1 MIETFLGLTF
11 AGLALLGVKIGV
23 VVLLA
28 ALTVFF
34 VAVGNGAT
42 ACRRFS
48 LVWGGWKINGAARWS
63 GVEKNKTGGRQW
75 KLR

>member
-28 ALTVFF
+28 ALTALLSLLAMALLLAAILVLFGGDGKLT
-34 VAVGNGAT
+34 VRLAGLELKKTKREADNG
-42 ACRRFS
+42 S
-48 LVWGGWKINGAARWS
+48 
-63 GVEKNKTGGRQW
+63 
-75 KLR
+75 

>member
-28 ALTVFF
+28 ALTVFLSLLAMALLLAAILVLF
-34 VAVGNGAT
+34 GGDGKLTVRLAGLELKKTRRKADNG
-42 ACRRFS
+42 S
-48 LVWGGWKINGAARWS
+48 
-63 GVEKNKTGGRQW
+63 
-75 KLR
+75 

>member
-28 ALTVFF
+28 ALTVFLSLLAMALLLA
-34 VAVGNGAT
+34 AV
-42 ACRRFS
+42 
-48 LVWGGWKINGAARWS
+48 LVLFGGDGKL
-63 GVEKNKTGGRQW
+63 TG
-75 KLR
+75 LYT

>member
-23 VVLLA
+23 VSSVVSGTHGVL
-28 ALTVFF
+28 

-48 LVWGGWKINGAARWS
+48 LVWGDGKLTARLAGLELKKTRREADNGS
-63 GVEKNKTGGRQW
+63 
-75 KLR
+75 

>member
-28 ALTVFF
+28 ALTVFLSLLAMALLLA
-34 VAVGNGAT
+34 AVLVLFGGDGKLTVRLAGLELKKTKRKADNG
-42 ACRRFS
+42 S
-48 LVWGGWKINGAARWS
+48 
-63 GVEKNKTGGRQW
+63 
-75 KLR
+75 

>member
-28 ALTVFF
+28 ALTALLSLLAMALLLA
-34 VAVGNGAT
+34 AVLVLFGGDGKLTVRFAGLELKKTRRKADNG
-42 ACRRFS
+42 S
-48 LVWGGWKINGAARWS
+48 
-63 GVEKNKTGGRQW
+63 
-75 KLR
+75 

>member
-11 AGLALLGVKIGV
+11 AGLSVAWREDRRSSVVSGTHGV
-23 VVLLA
+23 L
-28 ALTVFF
+28 

-48 LVWGGWKINGAARWS
+48 LVWGGWKINGIIYI
-63 GVEKNKTGGRQW
+63 
-75 KLR
+75 

>member
-28 ALTVFF
+28 ALTVFLSLLAMALLLA
-34 VAVGNGAT
+34 AVLVLFGGDGKLTVRLAGLELKKTRREADNG
-42 ACRRFS
+42 S
-48 LVWGGWKINGAARWS
+48 
-63 GVEKNKTGGRQW
+63 
-75 KLR
+75 

>member
-28 ALTVFF
+28 ALTVFLSLLAMALLLA
-34 VAVGNGAT
+34 AVLVLFGGDGKLTVRLAGLELKKTRRKADNG
-42 ACRRFS
+42 S
-48 LVWGGWKINGAARWS
+48 
-63 GVEKNKTGGRQW
+63 
-75 KLR
+75 

>member
-28 ALTVFF
+28 ALTALLSLLAMALLLA
-34 VAVGNGAT
+34 AVLVLFGGDGKLTVRLAGLELKKTRRKADNG
-42 ACRRFS
+42 S
-48 LVWGGWKINGAARWS
+48 
-63 GVEKNKTGGRQW
+63 
-75 KLR
+75 